1 MSFSVQ
7 FPFLWIIASL
17 ILSAGLS
24 FLLYQNNPLKLEK
37 KGLQYIL
44 NGLRFLSLFIICFLL
59 LGPLFK
65 YLKQE
70 TLKPIIAIALDNS
83 ESVLNQKNNEQLNE
97 IVLPELAK
105 LKNELGENFE
115 IKTYAFGEFTR
126 LNDTLNSKDKLSN
139 LSDALETIE
148 NEHYNLN
155 LAAIVLASDGI
166 YNRGENPIYKGAQ
179 NKTPVYTIGLGD
191 TTRRKDTWIKQVR
204 FNELVYEGNNFT
216 IQVAI
221 AANYYKGS
229 NLNYTINEGNTT
241 LLKGNT
247 TIANDPF
254 QEQLNL
260 TLPAAKEGLHTYTI
274 SLSPLA
280 GESNLKN
287 NTYTIQVQA
296 IKTKQKIVLVAQ
308 SPHPDVSAIVQS
320 LKTNPNYEVQSFLV
334 QEYKE
339 EFLNEA
345 SLFILHQLPA
355 NNGLGENLIKTLQQ
369 KNKPIFFILGKQS
382 NTNALSRLGIVNIVG
397 PQQNFNEAQAILKED
412 FSLFLIDQQLGELS
426 KKLAPLFTPYGTYKT
441 PADAQVLLTQQ
452 IGYVKTELPLLFF
465 SQSKGTQNAVLCG
478 EGFWRWRLQEFL
490 LNQNQQITEG
500 LLAKIVQFTAG
511 KNDQS
516 KFRVNPIKLSFD
528 ENESV
533 LLEAELYNESY
544 ELIQD
549 KEIGINFI
557 NEQGKKYTYTFSK
570 NSKAYELDAGKL
582 PPGNYAYEAKV
593 ANQTNYPIKKG
604 KFSVKSVQAELYQL
618 RADHLL
624 LQNLA
629 QETGAKFY
637 LPNNIKDLQNELSN
651 NAKMK
656 PVVYEEEILSTFI
669 QQKWIFG
676 LIFLL
681 LAGEWFIRKWNGFI

>member
-7 FPFLWIIASL
+7 FPYLWMVASS

-24 FLLYQNNPLKLEK
+24 FLLYQNNPLKLEN
-37 KGLQYIL
+37 KGLRYVL

-65 YLKQE
+65 HFKQE
-70 TLKPIIAIALDNS
+70 SLKPIIAIALDNS
-83 ESVLNQKNNEQLNE
+83 ESVLNQKNKEQLNE
-97 IVLPELAK
+97 IVLPELDK

-115 IKTYAFGEFTR
+115 IKTYTFGEYTR
-126 LNDTLNSKDKLSN
+126 LNDSLNSKDKLSN
-139 LSDALETIE
+139 LSDAIETIK

-166 YNRGENPIYKGAQ
+166 YNRGENPIYKAAQ
-179 NKTPVYTIGLGD
+179 SKIPVYTIGLGD
-191 TTRRKDTWIKQVR
+191 TTRRKDIWIKQVR

-221 AANYYKGS
+221 AANYYKGN
-229 NLNYTINEGNTT
+229 NLNYSISEGNTT

-247 TIANDPF
+247 TVNNDPF

-260 TLPAAKEGLHTYTI
+260 TLPAVKEGLHTYSI
-274 SLSPLA
+274 SLAPLN

-287 NTYTIQVQA
+287 NTYSIQVQA

-320 LKTNPNYEVQSFLV
+320 LKNNPNYEVQSFLI

-339 EFLNEA
+339 ENINEA
-345 SLFILHQLPA
+345 SLFILHQLPG

-369 KNKPIFFILGKQS
+369 KNKPIFFVLGKQS
-382 NTNALSRLGIVNIVG
+382 NTNALNKLGIVNIIG
-397 PQQNFNEAQAILKED
+397 PPQNFNEAQALVKED
-412 FSLFLIDQQLGELS
+412 FSLFLIDPQLGELT

-441 PADAQVLLTQQ
+441 PADAQVLLKQQ

-490 LNQNQQITEG
+490 LNQNQQLTQG
-500 LLAKIVQFTAG
+500 LLSKIIQFTAG

-528 ENESV
+528 ENEPV
-533 LLEAELYNESY
+533 IFEAEIYNESY
-544 ELIQD
+544 ELTQD
-549 KEIGINFI
+549 KEIEITLVND
-557 NEQGKKYTYTFSK
+557 QGKKYTYNFSK
-570 NSKAYELDAGKL
+570 NGKAYELDAGKL
-582 PPGNYAYEAKV
+582 PPNNYSFEAKV
-593 ANQTNYPIKKG
+593 ANQKNYPIKKG
-604 KFSVKSVQAELYQL
+604 KFSVKAVQAELYQL

-637 LPNNIKDLQNELSN
+637 LPTYLKELQNDLRN

-656 PVVYEEEILSTFI
+656 PVLFEEEILSTLI
-669 QQKWIFG
+669 QQKWIFA
-676 LIFLL
+676 LIILL